1 MLKPKEITV
10 VDIDGEEKKY
20 IITRF
25 PATAGME
32 ILYKLP
38 TAGIPKIGDFEVL
51 KETRDDIFKYVYAV
65 TDGGEIAL
73 TTKALIDNH
82 VTDGTT
88 AYKILGAM
96 LSYNFHFLEQFSSGK
111 FFGSISEK
119 LLSTARSLLTEFSA
133 QSSAKN
139 KRR

>member
-20 IITRF
+20 LITRF

-82 VTDGTT
+82 VPDAET
-88 AYKILGAM
+88 AYKVMGAILT
-96 LSYNFHFLEQFSSGK
+96 YNFQ
-111 FFGSISEK
+111 SISKLTSGSLISSMSEK
-119 LLSTARSLLTEFSA
+119 ILSVSRKLLTELSA
-133 QSSAKN
+133 SSSPKS